1 MDASTLV
8 LINESYRKE
17 GSEENIE
24 GITVIIDGTMKKI
37 FDQIKEKKHYGTYNE
52 VLRDIIFEGINVI
65 VKSQN

>member
-37 FDQIKEKKHYGTYNE
+37 FDQIKEKKYYGTYNE

-65 VKSQN
+65 VKS